1 LLDNFNPKSAF
12 FTGKDDMSKT
22 GSGVRLAAD
31 IGGTFTDIVIEAGER
46 LLTMKVLT
54 TPRAPEQAV
63 VQGTR
68 AVLADAN
75 LGFADIDVFLHGTTL
90 ATNAIIERKGARTAL
105 IATEGFRDVVEIADE
120 SRYDQ
125 YDVFLEKPAPL
136 VPRALR
142 FTVPERMDVE
152 GAVRLALDDDAVRA
166 VAEELKRRD
175 IQAVAI
181 AFIHAYANPAHE
193 ERAAAI
199 IRELCPAIEVTL
211 SSEACPEAREYERT
225 STAIAN
231 AYVQPLIAGYL
242 SRLADAFAKE
252 GYRNP
257 IHLMTSGGSLAS
269 LETARRFP
277 VRLVESGPAGGAI
290 LAAGI
295 AQERGEKEIL
305 SFDMGGTTAKICLIE
320 HGEPL
325 KARTFE
331 VDRTSRFMKGSGLP
345 VRIPV
350 IEMVEIGAG
359 GGSIASVDALKRIQ
373 VGPHS
378 AGSEPGP
385 ACYGFGGT
393 RPTVT
398 DSDVVLGKVD
408 PATFAGGKIPIH
420 VDKAAT
426 ALDEVIGTP
435 LGMTTEIAAYGVGE
449 IVDENMANA
458 ARVHAVERGVPISKR
473 TLIAFGGAAPLHAAR
488 LAEKLAI
495 GRVIVPSGAGVGSAI
510 GFLRAPAAYE
520 TVRSRYMRL
529 DRFDATAANALLDA
543 MSAEATALARSAA
556 GDRPLTEARSA
567 FMRYTGQGH
576 EIAVALPSR
585 EITVADAE
593 VIRAAFEA
601 EYRRLFERHIPGAN
615 VEIMSWSVA
624 VSTAAEARTAL
635 PAAPKPAT
643 INSAAKRRL
652 YDSRLGHFVDAA
664 VYDRATLNPGDRFA
678 GPAIVME
685 DGTSTFVT
693 SSFDGHV
700 DAGAA
705 LVLTL
710 KELS

>member
-1 LLDNFNPKSAF
+1 
-12 FTGKDDMSKT
+12 MSD
-22 GSGVRLAAD
+22 SSSRVRLAAD
-31 IGGTFTDIVIEAGER
+31 IGGTFTDIVVEAGSR
-46 LLTMKVLT
+46 LRTAKVLT
-54 TPRAPEQAV
+54 TPRAPEIAV
-63 VQGTR
+63 VEGTR
-68 AVLADAN
+68 AVLAEAG
-75 LGFADIDVFLHGTTL
+75 LTFADIDVFLHGTTL

-125 YDVFLEKPAPL
+125 YDVFLDKPPPL

-152 GAVRLALDDDAVRA
+152 GAVRLPLDEAAVRL
-166 VAEELKRRD
+166 VAEDLKRRE

-181 AFIHAYANPAHE
+181 AFIHAYANPVHE

-199 IRELCPAIEVTL
+199 VREVYPGIEITL
-211 SSEACPEAREYERT
+211 SSEVCPEAREYERT

-231 AYVQPLIAGYL
+231 AYVQPLMAGYL
-242 SRLADAFAKE
+242 KRLADAFIKE
-252 GYRNP
+252 GYANA

-269 LETARRFP
+269 LDTARRFP

-295 AQERGEKEIL
+295 AQERSEKEIL
-305 SFDMGGTTAKICLIE
+305 SFDMGGTTAKVCLIE

-359 GGSIASVDALKRIQ
+359 GGSIASVDTLRRIQ

-385 ACYGFGGT
+385 ACYGLGGT

-408 PATFAGGKIPIH
+408 PVNFAGGKIPIH
-420 VDKAAT
+420 PSKAAA
-426 ALDEVIGTP
+426 ALDTVIGEP

-458 ARVHAVERGVPISKR
+458 ARVHAVERGVAIGKR

-488 LAEKLAI
+488 LAEKLGI
-495 GRVIVPSGAGVGSAI
+495 SRVIVPEGAGVGSAI

-520 TVRSRYMRL
+520 TIRSRYMRL
-529 DRFDATAANALLDA
+529 DRFDIDAANALLDA

-556 GDRPLTEARSA
+556 GDRPLTEVRSA
-567 FMRYTGQGH
+567 FMRYSGQGH
-576 EIAVALPSR
+576 EIAVRLPERAMTAS
-585 EITVADAE
+585 DAAM
-593 VIRAAFEA
+593 IRDTFEA
-601 EYRRLFERHIPGAN
+601 EYRRLFERHIPGAA

-624 VSTAAEARTAL
+624 VSTAAGARATL
-635 PAAPKPAT
+635 PPVGST
-643 INSAAKRRL
+643 TSISTTTRRKI
-652 YDSRLGHFVDAA
+652 YDSRLGQVVDAA
-664 VYDRATLNPGDRFA
+664 VYERDHMKPGDRFT
-678 GPAIVME
+678 GPAVVVE
-685 DGTSTFVT
+685 QGTSTFVT
-693 SSFDGHV
+693 SSFDAHV
-700 DAGAA
+700 DTGLA

-710 KELS
+710 KEAV

>member
-1 LLDNFNPKSAF
+1 
-12 FTGKDDMSKT
+12 MSKT

-31 IGGTFTDIVIEAGER
+31 IGGTFTDIVLEAGDHP
-46 LLTMKVLT
+46 LTLKVLT
-54 TPRAPEQAV
+54 TPRAPEIAV
-63 VQGTR
+63 VEGTR
-68 AVLADAN
+68 AILAEAG
-75 LGFADIDVFLHGTTL
+75 LGFGDIGVFLHGTTL

-152 GAVRLALDDDAVRA
+152 GTVRLSLDEAAVRH
-166 VAEELKRRD
+166 VAEELQRRD
-175 IQAVAI
+175 IHAVAI
-181 AFIHAYANPAHE
+181 AFIHAYVNPAHE
-193 ERAAAI
+193 ERTAAI
-199 IRELCPAIEVTL
+199 VREVCPGIEITL
-211 SSEACPEAREYERT
+211 SSEVCPEAREYERT

-231 AYVQPLIAGYL
+231 AYVQPLMAGYL
-242 SRLADAFAKE
+242 ARLADAFAKE

-295 AQERGEKEIL
+295 AAERGEHEIL

-320 HGEPL
+320 NGEPL

-350 IEMVEIGAG
+350 LEMVEIGAG
-359 GGSIASVDALKRIQ
+359 GGSIAGIDALKRIQ

-385 ACYGFGGT
+385 ACYGLGGV

-408 PATFAGGKIPIH
+408 PKNFAGGKIPIH
-420 VDKAAT
+420 PDKAEH
-426 ALDEVIGTP
+426 ALDQAIGAP
-435 LGMTTEIAAYGVGE
+435 LGMDTETAAYGVGE

-458 ARVHAVERGVPISKR
+458 ARVHAVERGVAIAKR

-488 LAEKLAI
+488 LAEKLGIA
-495 GRVIVPSGAGVGSAI
+495 RVIVPEGAGVGSAI

-520 TVRSRYMRL
+520 TVHSRYMRL
-529 DRFDATAANALLDA
+529 DRFDAAAVNTLLDA

-556 GDRPLTEARSA
+556 GDRPLSESRSA

-576 EIAVALPSR
+576 EIAVALPKR
-585 EITVADAE
+585 AIAEADTG
-593 VIRAAFEA
+593 VIREAFET
-601 EYRRLFERHIPGAN
+601 EYRRLFERHIPGAA

-624 VSTAAEARTAL
+624 VSTETNARPAL
-635 PAAPKPAT
+635 PAAPKAT
-643 INSAAKRRL
+643 TVNSTARRKV
-652 YDSRLGHFVDAA
+652 YDSRLGEFVDAA
-664 VYDRATLNPGDRFA
+664 IYERTALKPGDRLA
-678 GPAIVME
+678 GPAIVVE
-685 DGTSTFVT
+685 NGTSTFVT
-693 SSFDGHV
+693 SGFDAHV

-710 KELS
+710 KETQ